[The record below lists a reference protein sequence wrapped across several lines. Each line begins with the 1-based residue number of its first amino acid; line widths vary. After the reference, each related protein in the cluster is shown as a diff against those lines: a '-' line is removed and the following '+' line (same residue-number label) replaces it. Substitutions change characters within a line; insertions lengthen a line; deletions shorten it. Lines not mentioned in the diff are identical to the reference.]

1 MDRRDTI
8 KSMLV
13 GSIAAGGLI
22 LTACQPDAEEV
33 KKTETGG
40 DGQYGRTEKEKARDA
55 KVMGDSFFT
64 EHEIATVAVLC
75 DLILPAT
82 ATAGSAK
89 DAGVP
94 EFITFIVKDMKSQQI
109 PLRGG
114 LMWLDHRSLLKF
126 DTAFIE
132 CNVEQQKQLLD
143 EIAYPDL
150 ASPEVAQGVTFF
162 NRMRNLVLTGYYTTR
177 MGIDDLGY
185 KGNTPNV
192 WDGVPEEVLAKH
204 GLAYDPA
211 WLAKCVDQDKRTV
224 VAEWDEEG
232 TLIN

>member
-1 MDRRDTI
+1 
-8 KSMLV
+8 MLV

-22 LTACQPDAEEV
+22 LSACKPEEGE
-33 KKTETGG
+33 KKKPEGSG
-40 DGQYGRTEKEKARDA
+40 DGFYGRTEKEKAHDA
-55 KVMGDSFFT
+55 KVMSESFFN

-82 ATAGSAK
+82 ATAGSAGA
-89 DAGVP
+89 AGVP
-94 EFITFIVKDMKSQQI
+94 EFITFIVKDIKSHQI

-114 LMWLDHRSLLKF
+114 LMWLDHRSMKLFNELF
-126 DTAFIE
+126 VDSTPA
-132 CNVEQQKQLLD
+132 QQKQLLD
-143 EIAYPDL
+143 EIAWPDN
-150 ASPEVAQGVTFF
+150 ASPEVVQGVNFF
-162 NRMRNLVLTGYYTTR
+162 NHMRNLVLTGYYTTR

-192 WDGVPEEVLAKH
+192 WDGVPADVLAKH

-211 WLAKCVDQDKRTV
+211 WLAKCVDQEKRAV

-232 TLIN
+232 NLIT

>member
-13 GSIAAGGLI
+13 GGIAGGLL
-22 LTACQPDAEEV
+22 LTGCQPGSVEEQ
-33 KKTETGG
+33 KGEENAIGH
-40 DGQYGRTEKEKARDA
+40 YGRTDKEKDHDAR
-55 KVMGDSFFT
+55 VMAESFFS
-64 EHEIATVAVLC
+64 EHELTTIAVLC

-82 ATAGSAK
+82 ASAGSATE
-89 DAGVP
+89 AGVP
-94 EFITFIVKDMKSQQI
+94 EFIEFIAKDMTSNQL

-114 LMWLDHRSLLKF
+114 LMWLDHRAMTKF
-126 DTAFIE
+126 DNSFAA
-132 CNVEQQKQLLD
+132 CSSDQQRKMLD
-143 EIAYPDL
+143 EIAWPDE
-150 ASPEVAQGVTFF
+150 AAPEVEQGVTFF
-162 NRMRNLVLTGYYTTR
+162 KRMRNLVLTGYYTTR

-204 GLAYDPA
+204 GLKYDED

-224 VAEWDEEG
+224 IAEWDAEG
-232 TLIN
+232 NLIS